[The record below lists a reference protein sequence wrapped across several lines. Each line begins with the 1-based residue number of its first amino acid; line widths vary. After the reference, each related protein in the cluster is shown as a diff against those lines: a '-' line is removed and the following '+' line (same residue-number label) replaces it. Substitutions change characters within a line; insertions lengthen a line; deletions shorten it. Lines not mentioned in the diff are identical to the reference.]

1 MQHFVLVGLLWQQPR
16 KELEKRV
23 VSADGSYVSIGDVFP
38 TRSSSYIFRTTDQ
51 RRG

>member
-16 KELEKRV
+16 KELEKRT
-23 VSADGSYVSIGDVFP
+23 VSADGSYVSIEDVFP

-51 RRG
+51 R